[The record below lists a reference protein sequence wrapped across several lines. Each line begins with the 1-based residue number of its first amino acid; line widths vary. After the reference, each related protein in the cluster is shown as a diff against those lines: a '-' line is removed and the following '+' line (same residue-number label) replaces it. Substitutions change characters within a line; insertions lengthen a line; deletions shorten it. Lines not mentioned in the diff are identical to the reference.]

1 MTSGHLD
8 DRSRVV
14 IVGAGR
20 VGSTTAFTALIQGLA
35 QSIVL
40 VDVDPAR
47 AEGEAMD
54 LVHGLP
60 FVPPALVEAGGF
72 EACAEADVVI
82 LTAGA
87 ARQPG
92 DTRLDLARRNLDL
105 YRDLVPRITATG
117 FAGIV
122 LVVSNPVDLLTLAV
136 QRLSG
141 FPAERVLGTGTI
153 LDTARLRSVLS
164 RRFEVDARNIHAY
177 VVGEHGESEVPAWS
191 LARIANLT
199 LLEFARAT
207 GRLWTCEDERRIGE
221 EVRGAGAEV
230 IRRKGATHYAIG
242 LATASLAR
250 AVLRDD
256 RSILTVSTVLQ
267 GQQGIEEIAT
277 SLPCIVG
284 REGRLATV
292 PLSLGEDEA
301 RALVESA
308 RVLQEA
314 YVQAGGPPAP
324 VSPARPG

>member
-1 MTSGHLD
+1 MTAGHVG
-8 DRSRVV
+8 DRSKVV

-20 VGSTTAFTALIQGLA
+20 VGSTTAFAALIHGLA
-35 QSIVL
+35 QSIIL

-60 FVPPALVEAGGF
+60 FVPPAIVQSGGF

-105 YRDLVPRITATG
+105 CRDFVPRITASG
-117 FAGIV
+117 FAGV
-122 LVVSNPVDLLTLAV
+122 LLVVSNPVDLLTLAV
-136 QRLSG
+136 QRIAG
-141 FPAERVLGTGTI
+141 CPPQRVLGTGTI
-153 LDTARLRSVLS
+153 LDTARLRSILS
-164 RRFEVDARNIHAY
+164 RHFEVDARNIHAY

-191 LARIANLT
+191 LASIANLT
-199 LLEFARAT
+199 LPEFAQAT
-207 GRLWTCEDERRIGE
+207 GRGWTREDERRIGE
-221 EVRGAGAEV
+221 EVRRAGAEV

-267 GQQGIEEIAT
+267 GQQGIDQVAI

-284 REGRLATV
+284 REGRLATI
-292 PLSLGEDEA
+292 PLSLAEDEA
-301 RALVESA
+301 RALAESA
-308 RVLQEA
+308 EILRAAYAEA
-314 YVQAGGPPAP
+314 DGPA
-324 VSPARPG
+324 A